1 MNEENSLWMGDISPD
16 IDESKIKLSFQ
27 YFNIFPISIKF
38 IKDKRTNTNKNYCF
52 VFFKNNEDANNAL
65 NQLNGKVI
73 PNTNMT
79 FKLNRAT
86 YHSPINRTI
95 YVGNLNKSINDDLLL
110 NFFQSRYNSVTKA
123 TVIKDKGISKGYGF
137 VVFKKEN
144 EYKNSLKEMN
154 QALFLGKKIVVK
166 EQKRKDEDDNNNNNN
181 IYNNN
186 IIINND
192 YHINDNNFVNN
203 NASKDI
209 LLNYILRNN
218 NNGVANDLSLLNNI
232 NIINNNKI
240 VNNDNANNINN
251 INNIINNKLVNNNII
266 NNLNFESK
274 TKNSF
279 YNKKDLN
286 TNFLNNNTNNI
297 NNNNNNMNYPNIFNK
312 GNNNNID
319 ITKLLLINENRI
331 NKYGLHKINKNN
343 DIINIYN
350 SFSKLNNIN
359 NNVNTKINKKIN
371 SNNNINNNGNSRNEI
386 KKNVNPQILTK
397 LDVLEKYDEKTLN
410 KKIRESINKTY
421 NHYKKTCFSNGN
433 NIQSK
438 LLFILFYFYMYSI

>member
-166 EQKRKDEDDNNNNNN
+166 EQKRKDEDDNNNNN
-181 IYNNN
+181 IY
-186 IIINND
+186 
-192 YHINDNNFVNN
+192 
-203 NASKDI
+203 
-209 LLNYILRNN
+209 
-218 NNGVANDLSLLNNI
+218 
-232 NIINNNKI
+232 
-240 VNNDNANNINN
+240 
-251 INNIINNKLVNNNII
+251 
-266 NNLNFESK
+266 
-274 TKNSF
+274 
-279 YNKKDLN
+279 
-286 TNFLNNNTNNI
+286 
-297 NNNNNNMNYPNIFNK
+297 
-312 GNNNNID
+312 
-319 ITKLLLINENRI
+319 
-331 NKYGLHKINKNN
+331 
-343 DIINIYN
+343 
-350 SFSKLNNIN
+350 
-359 NNVNTKINKKIN
+359 
-371 SNNNINNNGNSRNEI
+371 NNNINNNYSNLNNEKNNAYYYRTDNNNNYNEQSNNNNNQNRSRSNDT
-386 KKNVNPQILTK
+386 KKMPYLYDNPNQRYNLYK
-397 LDVLEKYDEKTLN
+397 SEEKP
-410 KKIRESINKTY
+410 ESMINKY
-421 NHYKKTCFSNGN
+421 NKDRINKMIYSANINNSEIDNDDMDDYNGN
-433 NIQSK
+433 KRYKYYNPNRFDYKGSRYGDYSYNYYLNAPMRGDKSQSWK
-438 LLFILFYFYMYSI
+438 FPPLYYYNSYKYN